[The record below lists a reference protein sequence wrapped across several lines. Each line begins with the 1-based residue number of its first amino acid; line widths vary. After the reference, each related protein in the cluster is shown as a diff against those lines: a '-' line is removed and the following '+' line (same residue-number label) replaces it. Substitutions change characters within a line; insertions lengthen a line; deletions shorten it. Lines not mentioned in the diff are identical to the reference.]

1 MFAPTDARGLEALV
15 DAYVRHLN
23 AHDVEAIVA
32 LYAEDGTV
40 EDPVGS
46 TPIRGHAALRQFYS
60 RIGPVQ
66 LQVRR
71 DGPVRAAGRECAFVL
86 SGTFAIEGTRN
97 AFSPIDTFRLDEAGR
112 ILAMRAYFGPDNV
125 TPA

>member
-1 MFAPTDARGLEALV
+1 MFAPTDTKGLEALV
-15 DAYVRHLN
+15 DAYVSHLN

-32 LYAEDGTV
+32 LYAEGGTV

-46 TPIRGHAALRQFYS
+46 TPVRGHEAIRQFYS

-71 DGPVRAAGRECAFVL
+71 NGPVRAAGRECAFVL
-86 SGTFAIEGTRN
+86 SGSFVLEGTRSS
-97 AFSPIDTFRLDEAGR
+97 FSPIDTFRVDDAGR
-112 ILAMRAYFGPDNV
+112 VLAMRAYFGPGNV